1 MIRYTD
7 IMEITVKSVSDT
19 IDIGEGFFSYKS
31 IGFFFCL
38 GGGGLRLAIY
48 QTIKIMQ
55 TSFIKLIFSKKNQ
68 SQLEFLIITIPL

>member
-7 IMEITVKSVSDT
+7 IMEITVKPVSDT
-19 IDIGEGFFSYKS
+19 IDIGEGFFHTNQL
-31 IGFFFCL
+31 GFFFCL
-38 GGGGLRLAIY
+38 GGGGLRLVIY

-68 SQLEFLIITIPL
+68 SQLEFLIVTIPL